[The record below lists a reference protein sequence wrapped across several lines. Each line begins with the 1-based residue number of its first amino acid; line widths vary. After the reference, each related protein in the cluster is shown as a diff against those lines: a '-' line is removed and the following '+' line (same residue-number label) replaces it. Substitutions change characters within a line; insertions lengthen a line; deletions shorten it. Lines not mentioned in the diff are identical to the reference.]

1 MTKINKKELQKISY
15 DFRSMASRVLNA
27 HFNEVASI
35 IGMLIAFIDKTP
47 LLKSYIDSC
56 PFVSSDEQIQ
66 EDIKAVIGSFGR
78 NMLST
83 GNTPEEEVAYTYR
96 LLKVVRE
103 NPEAIFMIGNG
114 YCSSNKYQD
123 MTKAFGNYI
132 IHPFVDTIQGHL
144 MHIGIDMGMDENN
157 QYNITVS
164 GGQVNISQD
173 NSTLNAIQNNDSGLD
188 ASEIQRLIDSI
199 IGAMNTEKVPDGQID
214 EIKDTLLC
222 IKEELTKKSPQKSI
236 VKMLLTGLQT
246 TSTAMSAI
254 PDVAQKVKAFATY
267 VMQYLN

>member
-1 MTKINKKELQKISY
+1 MTNINKKDLRKISY
-15 DFRSMASRVLNA
+15 DFRCMASRVLNA

-35 IGMLIAFIDKTP
+35 IGMFIDFIDATP
-47 LLKSYIDSC
+47 LLKNYIDDC
-56 PFVSSDEQIQ
+56 PFTSTDEQMQ
-66 EDIKAVIGSFGR
+66 NDIRNTIGSYGQ

-103 NPEAIFMIGNG
+103 NPNAIFMIGNG

-132 IHPFVDTIQGHL
+132 IQPFVNTTIGYL
-144 MHIGIDMGMDENN
+144 THIGIDIGMDEQN

-199 IGAMNTEKVPDGQID
+199 IGAMNTEKVPDGQMD

-246 TSTAMSAI
+246 TATAMSAI
-254 PDVAQKVKAFATY
+254 PDVAQKVEAFATY